1 MNNTVVPFYN
11 YIVVNPNG
19 DVVGFHEEKDAREYI
34 TGYYVEKVD
43 KLSDDYSIVYG
54 DYSTDP
60 LQTTVDICTELGVYE
75 GDCVI
80 YDLESFLQNI
90 RESEIF
96 QEEKDELIAKLL
108 QRNIDININDCQ
120 IDDILMNT
128 KVLPRSY

>member
-1 MNNTVVPFYN
+1 MNTVVPFYN

-80 YDLESFLQNI
+80 YDLESFLENI
-90 RESEIF
+90 RQSEIF

-108 QRNIDININDCQ
+108 KRNIDMNINDYQ